1 MSELLWESSSQVLGQ
16 RAGAHSLIAELCM
29 TGKQVGNIYTV
40 NTLDRRKTRVDGA
53 RQCGSSLY
61 LLRMIS
67 SLKFMRCLFM
77 DLSV

>member
-16 RAGAHSLIAELCM
+16 QAGAHSLIAELCM
-29 TGKQVGNIYTV
+29 TGKQVGNIYTGQKEDSCRWSQTV
-40 NTLDRRKTRVDGA
+40 WEFPV
-53 RQCGSSLY
+53 